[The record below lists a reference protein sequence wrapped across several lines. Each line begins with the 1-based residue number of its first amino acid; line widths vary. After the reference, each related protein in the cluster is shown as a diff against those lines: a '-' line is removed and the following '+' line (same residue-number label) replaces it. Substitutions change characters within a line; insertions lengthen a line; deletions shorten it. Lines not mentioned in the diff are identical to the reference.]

1 MFAVTGL
8 QPQALLPQLGSVWQA
23 VRTVTQGV
31 QAPRPRTS
39 RNRSTATQQVE
50 STETE
55 VSEGVSETLK
65 ALNLLDVRVDVSHL
79 LPVDSHISAP
89 SFYENKHGFTE
100 QELLKTRYAQDIQL
114 PHLTSTLISRALQ
127 HSPVTG
133 VRHFHTKRDRVI
145 NTAAGVGMK
154 PTKLGSIKAKKT
166 SSQFEELVKDLTVDK
181 NPNMKNIV
189 ELAAY
194 KGYHLKK
201 DEPLLEATQNKWKVR
216 LLIFSVFLLAYVT
229 IRL

>member
-1 MFAVTGL
+1 
-8 QPQALLPQLGSVWQA
+8 
-23 VRTVTQGV
+23 
-31 QAPRPRTS
+31 
-39 RNRSTATQQVE
+39 
-50 STETE
+50 
-55 VSEGVSETLK
+55 
-65 ALNLLDVRVDVSHL
+65 
-79 LPVDSHISAP
+79 
-89 SFYENKHGFTE
+89 
-100 QELLKTRYAQDIQL
+100 
-114 PHLTSTLISRALQ
+114 
-127 HSPVTG
+127 PVTG

-229 IRL
+229 IRLWSVGQIGSGDGVRFSVLSRVSMVSPEEVNVNEFRE